1 MKDEQSYWAGIDGCS
16 ALATSS
22 AQKFNYESAIPG
34 SETSKASYKCPKGL
48 AVESWTISA
57 GHHVPKF
64 NANFISAIFDF
75 LLAHKK

>member
-1 MKDEQSYWAGIDGCS
+1 MPTAGVTSTFAITGRLS
-16 ALATSS
+16 A
-22 AQKFNYESAIPG
+22 ESFYFTMTGKIAMTLNQDAIA
-34 SETSKASYKCPKGL
+34 EFRGL